1 MLLQGILQFYNS
13 GPIIISISVF
23 GSFLPKIIVSY
34 VSITLR
40 ATSQTHS
47 VNHVVRII
55 GNPASLSTYLLLVV
69 GIVDEDKQGDLH
81 QEFFDVVLL

>member
-1 MLLQGILQFYNS
+1 M
-13 GPIIISISVF
+13 IISISVF

-34 VSITLR
+34 VSITLG
-40 ATSQTHS
+40 AHS

-69 GIVDEDKQGDLH
+69 GGIVDEDKQDDLH